1 MNKFKII
8 NGSDE
13 YEINTAQDLYDLYND
28 WSIDYRLD
36 TTSMTIKE
44 YETVVA
50 IRDDYNRVF
59 EEIEKKDYELLE
71 FEVIALEIIGGWFND
86 KR

>member
-1 MNKFKII
+1 MNKLKII

-13 YEINTAQDLYDLYND
+13 YEINTEQDLYDLYND
-28 WSIDYRLD
+28 WSIDYRQD

-44 YETVVA
+44 YETVTT

-59 EEIEKKDYELLE
+59 EAIEKKEYELLE
-71 FEVIALEIIGGWFND
+71 FEAIALGILGE
-86 KR
+86 

>member
-1 MNKFKII
+1 MNKLKII

-13 YEINTAQDLYDLYND
+13 YEINTEQDLYDLYND

-36 TTSMTIKE
+36 TTSMSIKE
-44 YETVVA
+44 YETVTT

-59 EEIEKKDYELLE
+59 EAIEKKDYELLE
-71 FEVIALEIIGGWFND
+71 FEAIALGILGE
-86 KR
+86 

>member
-44 YETVVA
+44 YETVTT

-59 EEIEKKDYELLE
+59 EAIEKKDYELLE
-71 FEVIALEIIGGWFND
+71 FEVIALGILGE
-86 KR
+86 